1 MGGSSKQTVGYKY
14 FAGLQVVIGNCIEY
28 MININPDNRGWI
40 FTKPEEIDLL
50 KTGDTSITVNKPN
63 LFGGDKA
70 EGGWVGIIDIHTGK
84 PETLRQNE
92 YLAEQDSQLISAYP
106 YLSYLVFRGTN
117 EPNLEIGWDLSNF
130 GMQSGFQLVSMSGML
145 KDVLYWVKRI
155 HVKDDGSP
163 QWYDAKS
170 EVPDGGG
177 NDCYFQAGSYAHNG
191 IYISNIGSTTP
202 LNFISYFSNYGT
214 SAGYIERGQQAFE
227 YRFSHASSSNQS
239 FKIRIQLN
247 SAESLP
253 TLTFSE
259 RIFLENV
266 SVVKNNDSSSY
277 WNYIVDYTFGIVK
290 GSSNTNFVNFSYI
303 YSGPY
308 EGLDDRSDVYF
319 AGPLGIDYTDGYICP
334 IDSGD
339 INPIHKI
346 REVLTDYTAMNK
358 PEAMINDANFMAAA
372 DRIWD
377 EGLGVSGSF
386 TEKSCKEAID
396 ELLYHIEAGIR
407 VNRQTGL
414 YEIVLFRDDLLDL
427 DNAQL
432 FDKSNIKT
440 FSIETANIDD
450 VINSVNVNYYDRD
463 YIKDSSFSLDE
474 LGSIL
479 SNQSNAETL
488 DFPYFMNRR
497 NAELVGNWKLKQ
509 LSTPTRKGS
518 FTTGKYDARKIN
530 RYDVVKLTWH
540 NQNMIE
546 VPIRIMKI
554 GLGDGRD
561 NTVTLDWVEV
571 IPYSSIVFPTI
582 NVDPPTSNVLPPQ
595 PNQSVAFEMPY
606 FEAVQRFGQTQ
617 VDTEL
622 ANNLD
627 LGYLMVATKKPQNNS
642 INALLYTDNGT
653 GYQQTS
659 IVDYCPVVQLDQDI
673 SYLDTS
679 FAVKNVSSISQA
691 EVGTLILCDEELMV
705 YQNYDDVTKILTVKR
720 AALDTVPK
728 PHFQDAV
735 FYFYDAFS
743 AFDSEQYVL
752 SEVIDA
758 KVLTTTPSGVQEL
771 ADATVL
777 SVEMD
782 ARAIRPY
789 PPANVKINNAYY
801 PAELASNAD
810 MVLTWVDRNRVQ
822 QTGGDVLGYFDAG
835 VTIETGVTYSAEVFE
850 GTSQVYSQ
858 TNISANTVTVLSGI
872 FTPGLSYTVRLKSV
886 RDGID
891 SLNYFEHTLTA
902 AGQFVPVNV
911 FIGTYAV
918 PNTNTAQNLVL
929 TVPVG
934 AQSGDYLCV
943 VISCRADRSFT
954 IPSGWTAVVNDVFGP
969 SDIAE
974 TSKLKVYVLKK
985 LFNSETS
992 VTFTQSVSAACQGF
1006 IHVLRGDVV
1015 ANYKVLNGSVLNFNK
1030 TDIKSSILKINIAS
1044 IFGGD
1049 ATAETISLQRLRT
1062 LNGYSNLTESFF
1074 HNGDSSALYFY
1085 YLNSSQLLTSLESQV
1100 SISTEAVQIA
1110 SPQIGQWQGLI
1121 ALEIAQP

>member
-1 MGGSSKQTVGYKY
+1 MGGSSSQTVGYKY

-40 FTKPEEIDLL
+40 FTKPEEIDQL

-84 PETLRQNE
+84 PSTLRQNE
-92 YLAEQDSQLISAYP
+92 YLAEQDSSLVSSFP
-106 YLSYLVFRGTN
+106 YLSHLVFRG
-117 EPNLEIGWDLSNF
+117 PSLDK
-130 GMQSGFQLVSMSGML
+130 GFQLVSMSGML

-358 PEAMINDANFMAAA
+358 PEAMINDANFIAAA

-463 YIKDSSFSLDE
+463 NIKDSSFSLDE

-582 NVDPPTSNVLPPQ
+582 NVDLPTSVTLPPQ
-595 PNQSVAFEMPY
+595 PNQSFAFEMPY

-622 ANNLD
+622 ANNPD
-627 LGYLMVATKKPQNNS
+627 MGYLMVATKKPQNNS
-642 INALLYTDNGT
+642 INALLFTDNGT
-653 GYQQTS
+653 GYQQAS
-659 IVDYCPVVQLDQDI
+659 IVDYCPVVQLDQNI

-728 PHFQDAV
+728 PHLQDAV

-782 ARAIRPY
+782 ARPIRPY
-789 PPANVKINNAYY
+789 PPANIKINDEYY
-801 PAELASNAD
+801 PDIVSGNII
-810 MVLTWVDRNRVQ
+810 LTWVHRNRIQ
-822 QTGGDVLGYFDAG
+822 QTGGSILGWTDSGVSVEAG
-835 VTIETGVTYSAEVFE
+835 VQYFAKLYKQTGELLLTKTSTSNSISFDQNEFSDTYLRLDVF
-850 GTSQVYSQ
+850 SQ
-858 TNISANTVTVLSGI
+858 
-872 FTPGLSYTVRLKSV
+872 
-886 RDGID
+886 RDGFD
-891 SLNYFEHTLTA
+891 SY
-902 AGQFVPVNV
+902 QF
-911 FIGTYAV
+911 F
-918 PNTNTAQNLVL
+918 
-929 TVPVG
+929 
-934 AQSGDYLCV
+934 SHE
-943 VISCRADRSFT
+943 F
-954 IPSGWTAVVNDVFGP
+954 
-969 SDIAE
+969 IAE
-974 TSKLKVYVLKK
+974 KLTNLLQFTDGYIRPAGNNVELKY
-985 LFNSETS
+985 E
-992 VTFTQSVSAACQGF
+992 V
-1006 IHVLRGDVV
+1006 
-1015 ANYKVLNGSVLNFNK
+1015 
-1030 TDIKSSILKINIAS
+1030 
-1044 IFGGD
+1044 
-1049 ATAETISLQRLRT
+1049 
-1062 LNGYSNLTESFF
+1062 
-1074 HNGDSSALYFY
+1074 
-1085 YLNSSQLLTSLESQV
+1085 
-1100 SISTEAVQIA
+1100 
-1110 SPQIGQWQGLI
+1110 
-1121 ALEIAQP
+1121 

>member
-50 KTGDTSITVNKPN
+50 KTGDTSIYVNKPN

-84 PETLRQNE
+84 PSTLRQNE

-145 KDVLYWVKRI
+145 KDVLYWPKRI
-155 HVKDDGSP
+155 HIKDDGSP
-163 QWYDAKS
+163 QWYDEKAEILDHTILEDFEFYDFSILTTRTMTNGSQIQTIVNYDADRASFSPVKI
-170 EVPDGGG
+170 GGG
-177 NDCYFQAGSYAHNG
+177 TG
-191 IYISNIGSTTP
+191 
-202 LNFISYFSNYGT
+202 
-214 SAGYIERGQQAFE
+214 
-227 YRFSHASSSNQS
+227 
-239 FKIRIQLN
+239 
-247 SAESLP
+247 
-253 TLTFSE
+253 
-259 RIFLENV
+259 
-266 SVVKNNDSSSY
+266 
-277 WNYIVDYTFGIVK
+277 
-290 GSSNTNFVNFSYI
+290 GSSQNYFEGYESENRSFVNTSEYDLYVRVI
-303 YSGPY
+303 ASTIGQSTSGNSDSILKIEPGDVFDKTSWCSNSKY
-308 EGLDDRSDVYF
+308 DTETNTYKIGVALDVYF
-319 AGPLGIDYTDGYICP
+319 LYVERHIPEQYAP
-334 IDSGD
+334 D

-346 REVLTDYTAMNK
+346 REIITDDTAMNK
-358 PEAMINDANFMAAA
+358 PEAMINDANFKAAA

-414 YEIVLFRDDLLDL
+414 YEIVLFRDDLLNL
-427 DNAQL
+427 DNAQV
-432 FDKSNIKT
+432 FNKSNIKT

-450 VINSVNVNYYDRD
+450 VINSVNVNYYDREN
-463 YIKDSSFSLDE
+463 IKDSSFSLDE

-479 SNQSNAETL
+479 SSQSNAETL

-530 RYDVVKLTWH
+530 RYDVVKLTWQ

-582 NVDPPTSNVLPPQ
+582 NIDPPTSVVLPPQ
-595 PNQSVAFEMPY
+595 SNQSIAFEMPY

-622 ANNLD
+622 ANNPD

-642 INALLYTDNGT
+642 INALLFTEKGT
-653 GYQQTS
+653 GYQQAS
-659 IVDYCPVVQLDQDI
+659 IVDYCPAAQLDQSI

-691 EVGTLILCDEELMV
+691 EVGTLILCDQELMV
-705 YQNYDDVTKILTVKR
+705 YQSYDTETKILTVKR

-728 PHFQDAV
+728 PHLQDAV

-752 SEVIDA
+752 SEVVDA

-771 ADATVL
+771 GDVTAI
-777 SVEMD
+777 SVEMY
-782 ARAIRPY
+782 ARQIRPY
-789 PPANVKINNAYY
+789 PPANVKINDEYY
-801 PAELASNAD
+801 PAEIETDL
-810 MVLTWVDRNRVQ
+810 VVTWVDRNRLQ
-822 QTGGDVLGYFDAG
+822 QTGGSILGWTDGG
-835 VTIETGVTYSAEVFE
+835 VALESGAATMLVIKELNESNVVIATHNVNAT
-850 GTSQVYSQ
+850 GTSSYTLTIASMQADTVKLEVSVKTIRDGYESYQ
-858 TNISANTVTVLSGI
+858 YFKHTVDLSTFFSAPYDI
-872 FTPGLSYTVRLKSV
+872 HYTVR
-886 RDGID
+886 
-891 SLNYFEHTLTA
+891 
-902 AGQFVPVNV
+902 
-911 FIGTYAV
+911 
-918 PNTNTAQNLVL
+918 
-929 TVPVG
+929 
-934 AQSGDYLCV
+934 
-943 VISCRADRSFT
+943 
-954 IPSGWTAVVNDVFGP
+954 
-969 SDIAE
+969 
-974 TSKLKVYVLKK
+974 
-985 LFNSETS
+985 
-992 VTFTQSVSAACQGF
+992 
-1006 IHVLRGDVV
+1006 
-1015 ANYKVLNGSVLNFNK
+1015 
-1030 TDIKSSILKINIAS
+1030 
-1044 IFGGD
+1044 
-1049 ATAETISLQRLRT
+1049 
-1062 LNGYSNLTESFF
+1062 
-1074 HNGDSSALYFY
+1074 
-1085 YLNSSQLLTSLESQV
+1085 
-1100 SISTEAVQIA
+1100 
-1110 SPQIGQWQGLI
+1110 
-1121 ALEIAQP
+1121 